1 MAEVAGAQE
10 EGPLTQT
17 GSTEDNLLAKAKM
30 EGTLKVNLCL
40 DLDIFLTTTGLQEKY
55 LTSLSLDGL
64 ICIMVVIVC
73 TVWT

>member
-17 GSTEDNLLAKAKM
+17 GCIEENLLAKAKT
-30 EGTLKVNLCL
+30 EGALKANLCL
-40 DLDIFLTTTGLQEKY
+40 DLDILLTTACLREKY
-55 LTSLSLDGL
+55 LTSLSSDGL